1 MNNLSTDVINQ
12 IEQLNREYICALD
25 NLDMTTWLACFSKQ
39 GRYTFISEENHR
51 RQLPIAFMLD
61 DCYERLQDRVTQVV
75 DIQADSTEHYQTR
88 HFTQLMS
95 VNALSN
101 GQYQAEFNY
110 SIYYTQHDTSQTK
123 ILCVGRYMDVIEISD
138 DVVNFI
144 ERKAVTDTNVLP
156 RYIAYPV

>member
-1 MNNLSTDVINQ
+1 MSGVSSDVINQ
-12 IEQLNREYICALD
+12 IEQLNRDYISALD
-25 NLDMTTWLACFSKQ
+25 ALDMSAWLDCFNKKGQ
-39 GRYTFISEENHR
+39 YIFIAEENFR
-51 RQLPIAFMLD
+51 RNLPIAFMLD

-95 VNALSN
+95 VSALDN

-110 SIYYTQHDTSQTK
+110 SIYYTQRDTNQTGT
-123 ILCVGRYMDVIEISD
+123 LCVGRYMDVIEISGN
-138 DVVNFI
+138 VVKFI

-156 RYIAYPV
+156 RYVAYPV

>member
-1 MNNLSTDVINQ
+1 MSQVSVTITQQ
-12 IEQLNREYICALD
+12 IEQLNRDYIGALD
-25 NLDMTTWLACFSKQ
+25 RLDMPAWLACFNKQ

-51 RQLPIAFMLD
+51 RHLPIAFMLD

-95 VNALSN
+95 VEALDN

-110 SIYYTQHDTSQTK
+110 SIYYTRRDSNQTQ
-123 ILCVGRYMDVIEISD
+123 ILCVGRYMDVIEIAENA
-138 DVVNFI
+138 VNFI
-144 ERKAVTDTNVLP
+144 KRKAVTDTNVLP